1 MPQNL
6 VFLVRYDPGP
16 IFFSENLGIGVGIRL
31 NSGANHDHP
40 FPHPLLARLLSY
52 CSVSLSGDCGRL
64 FPPPVGG
71 SGGRSLFPPP
81 AGGGGARDGGGGGPV
96 ELI

>member
-1 MPQNL
+1 MCVSL
-6 VFLVRYDPGP
+6 TLTLS
-16 IFFSENLGIGVGIRL
+16 IFYENLGIEF

-40 FPHPLLARLLSY
+40 FPHPLLARLPSY

-81 AGGGGARDGGGGGPV
+81 PPPAGGGGARDGGGGGPV
-96 ELI
+96 ELRIIP

>member
-1 MPQNL
+1 MQN
-6 VFLVRYDPGP
+6 P
-16 IFFSENLGIGVGIRL
+16 
-31 NSGANHDHP
+31 DHP

-64 FPPPVGG
+64 FPPPAGG
-71 SGGRSLFPPP
+71 SGRRSLFPPPPPP

-96 ELI
+96 ELQIYIMTFIKINDDMHM